1 MMNPRCHRGRQGIN
15 LRRTRMVSFQS
26 PQSRGRNR
34 GSTTIHVLLPA
45 TASVNVNGSAT
56 VTARRNRKHSPLN
69 LSGLASFPP
78 LLESLSKAPPPR
90 RNRAGILP
98 RTSPLSLQG
107 HIQVTQ
113 WKIQTRVF
121 DIHVFRRR
129 DAPQEADTNTS
140 AQDLGE
146 CSPQHKKKRDS
157 PPRPPYPPIPLGSA
171 LCIVS
176 ATYPILQPTERSSH
190 RKQNSR
196 KH

>member
-1 MMNPRCHRGRQGIN
+1 MDPRCHRGRQGIN
-15 LRRTRMVSFQS
+15 LRRTKMVSFQS

-56 VTARRNRKHSPLN
+56 VTARRNRKHSPQN

-78 LLESLSKAPPPR
+78 LPESLSKAPPPR

-98 RTSPLSLQG
+98 RTGPLSLQG
-107 HIQVTQ
+107 PHPSHTMENSNAGLRY
-113 WKIQTRVF
+113 TRLPTTRCPLRSKHKHLSPGPRRMFPYSTRRNV
-121 DIHVFRRR
+121 IHRR
-129 DAPQEADTNTS
+129 D
-140 AQDLGE
+140 
-146 CSPQHKKKRDS
+146 
-157 PPRPPYPPIPLGSA
+157 PPYPPIPLGSA
-171 LCIVS
+171 LCIVN
-176 ATYPILQPTERSSH
+176 ATYPILQPTERLSH